1 MANVAMEDE
10 LLKRAAEEHG
20 VPVKVLMALLALE
33 QEFSNLTTPSAKGDF
48 SREVAR
54 ILDEASGAAAS

>member
-10 LLKRAAEEHG
+10 LLELAAAKHG
-20 VPVKVLMALLALE
+20 VPLNVLVALLALE
-33 QEFSNLTTPSAKGDF
+33 DEFANLTTPSAKGDF

-54 ILDEASGAAAS
+54 ILDEASREAAS